1 MYIISGKYRGKKLL
15 EPERSDKLRP
25 TSNKN
30 LKNIINILYS
40 GGLLESLDIKIAEI
54 KLLDLFAGT
63 GIFSFE
69 NLSQNIS
76 STTLV
81 DINQKNLNIIR
92 RNSKLIGEEGN
103 IHTIKCDLKNGLPKL
118 KQKYNLIF
126 IDPPYNK
133 NLTEKI
139 FLDLENLNYLEKK
152 HLIIIESAKKE
163 ELKFNRYKF
172 KILKERIY
180 GNSRFG
186 FLTKS

>member
-1 MYIISGKYRGKKLL
+1 
-15 EPERSDKLRP
+15 
-25 TSNKN
+25 
-30 LKNIINILYS
+30 
-40 GGLLESLDIKIAEI
+40 
-54 KLLDLFAGT
+54 
-63 GIFSFE
+63 
-69 NLSQNIS
+69 
-76 STTLV
+76 
-81 DINQKNLNIIR
+81 LNIIR

-133 NLTEKI
+133 NFTEKI

-152 HLIIIESAKKE
+152 HLIIVESSKKE

-172 KILKERIY
+172 KILKERVY